1 MVGNAALAKAFY
13 EIILVVRLKVERKLK
28 LYKIFELFISF
39 KIILKSEKISYLV
52 DIKRLYEKCLILCV
66 LNLCNS

>member
-52 DIKRLYEKCLILCV
+52 DIKRLYENYLMLCV